1 MHPMPG
7 RPLTARRVVALALP
21 LLLAAGLTAAGP
33 ATAAVAAPVAGAQ
46 TSGDAMFPNVG
57 NGGYDAL
64 DYDVAIA
71 WTPGAT
77 LAASTIEA
85 TSTMT
90 ARAEGELSSFSL
102 DFEGLVVDTVTVNG
116 QPAAWERVTDAASIT
131 FKLVITPATPVTG
144 EFTTTVTY
152 HGVPSR
158 HVDADGSFEG
168 WNVTAD
174 GATMLGQPVGTM
186 TGYPHNNTPADKATY
201 TFTLDIPTTITN
213 AAGTSAAAAV
223 SNGELVAQTPS
234 ADGTRTTWV
243 WDQRE
248 PMASELAII
257 SIGKYDVIT
266 SSVTL
271 TDGRVIPA
279 WSFMDSALSE
289 TNKTTIRGRV
299 GQLETIIR
307 NLETLY
313 GPYPGNSTGVVVDTV
328 PSGISYALETQ
339 DRSFFPSTGSVA
351 GNTLIHELVHQW
363 YGNHVS
369 PTTWTDIWIAE
380 GMATWG
386 PAYYNSSEG
395 FGTGNPSE
403 RTYFTSWNGT
413 AATSANWRTP
423 PGAQTSSATLYG
435 YQTYTRSA
443 QFWAALRVAIRDEAY
458 FALIEEWQVRYAG
471 TSRTGADLLALAEE
485 LSGRDLDAFYQDWIL
500 DGDKPAW
507 PDKVDVTLTA
517 AAGAEPV
524 QRGDEVTYTLSA
536 TNVGY
541 GPLNASV
548 VEVDAASL
556 LESATIDPEGLPAGL
571 TLEGTTLT
579 WAVPVT
585 PASTT
590 PPAAPVTTTFTAT
603 IADDASGGTVAASA
617 EVTTLGGDC
626 VACDTSLA
634 VDEYPVDASSPV
646 VSGTPQVGA
655 ALTAVTD
662 GWTEGTAFAYQWLVD
677 GEPVEGATERTFVVP
692 ASAVGREVSVAVT
705 GSADGYL
712 SEERTS
718 EPVGPVEPAVLT
730 AAAPIV
736 SGTPQ
741 VGEELTA
748 VTDGWTA
755 GTAFSYAWL
764 ADGEPVDGATERTFV
779 VPATAVGLDVSVTVT
794 GSADGYA
801 TEQRTSEP
809 VGPVVAA
816 AVEPEPSEPTP
827 SVPAPSAPAP
837 SAPAPS
843 APAPTGGADD
853 ALPVTGADDAGAA
866 LPWALALLLAGAS
879 LVAVGSGRRR
889 RAARA

>member
-1 MHPMPG
+1 MTRSNG
-7 RPLTARRVVALALP
+7 RPSTARRLAALALP
-21 LLLAAGLTAAGP
+21 LVLLGGLATASSTAA
-33 ATAAVAAPVAGAQ
+33 AAAEPVPGAQ

-102 DFEGLVVDTVTVNG
+102 DFEGLVVDAVTVNG
-116 QPAAWERVTDAASIT
+116 QPATWERIVDPASIT
-131 FKLVITPATPVTG
+131 FKLVITPAAPVSGT
-144 EFTTTVTY
+144 FTTTVAY

-174 GATMLGQPVGTM
+174 GATMLGQPVGSM

-201 TFTLDIPTTITN
+201 TFTLDIPSTITN
-213 AAGTSAAAAV
+213 AAGTGAAAAV
-223 SNGELVAQTPS
+223 SNGELLSRTPS

-243 WDQRE
+243 WEQRE
-248 PMASELAII
+248 PMASELALV
-257 SIGKYDVIT
+257 SIGKYDVIE
-266 SSVTL
+266 SNVTL
-271 TDGRVIPA
+271 TDGTVIPA

-289 TNKTTIRGRV
+289 TNKTTIRTRV
-299 GQLETIIR
+299 ALLETIIR
-307 NLETLY
+307 NLETIY

-339 DRSFFPSTGSVA
+339 DRSFFPSAGTVA

-386 PAYYNSSEG
+386 PQYYNSAEG
-395 FGTGNPSE
+395 FGAGNPSE
-403 RTYFTSWNGT
+403 RTYFNSWNNLAASSTSWQI
-413 AATSANWRTP
+413 P
-423 PGAQTSSATLYG
+423 PGAQTDSAELYG

-458 FALIEEWQVRYAG
+458 FALIEEWQTRYAG

-485 LSGRDLDAFYQDWIL
+485 LSGRDLGAFYQDWIL
-500 DGDKPAW
+500 DAGKPSW

-517 AAGAEPV
+517 AAETEAL
-524 QRGDEVTYTLSA
+524 QRGDVVTYTLSA

-548 VEVDAASL
+548 VTVDVSSL
-556 LESATIDPEGLPAGL
+556 LARATIDPATLPAGI

-579 WAVPVT
+579 WAVPAT
-585 PASTT
+585 PASAT
-590 PPAAPVTTTFTAT
+590 PPAAPVTATFDAT
-603 IADDASGGTVAASA
+603 IADDASGGTIEATA
-617 EVTTLGGDC
+617 EVASLGGSCVDC
-626 VACDTSLA
+626 ATSL
-634 VDEYPVDASSPV
+634 
-646 VSGTPQVGA
+646 
-655 ALTAVTD
+655 
-662 GWTEGTAFAYQWLVD
+662 LVD
-677 GEPVEGATERTFVVP
+677 DQPLDAATPV
-692 ASAVGREVSVAVT
+692 
-705 GSADGYL
+705 
-712 SEERTS
+712 
-718 EPVGPVEPAVLT
+718 
-730 AAAPIV
+730 V

-748 VTDGWTA
+748 VTDGWTE
-755 GTAFSYAWL
+755 GTTFAYQWL
-764 ADGEPVDGATERTFV
+764 VDGEPVEGATDATFLVPASAVGLDVAVTVTGSAEGYVTEERTSEPVGAVVGAVLTAAAPVVTGTPRVGETLGAATDGWTEGTTFAYQWLVDGEPVDGATEATFV
-779 VPATAVGLDVSVTVT
+779 VPASAVGLDVAVTVT
-794 GSADGYA
+794 GSAEGYV
-801 TEQRTSEP
+801 TEERTSEP
-809 VGPVVAA
+809 VGPVTAA
-816 AVEPEPSEPTP
+816 DVDPEPSA
-827 SVPAPSAPAP
+827 PAPSAPAP

-843 APAPTGGADD
+843 APGAPAPSGAAGG
-853 ALPVTGADDAGAA
+853 LPVTGGTSAADA
-866 LPWALALLLAGAS
+866 LPWALALLLAG
-879 LVAVGSGRRR
+879 LGIVGVGAARR
-889 RAARA
+889 RAATTR